1 MGEKSEKHLYIEVDV
16 VTLQSLNS
24 PSCINLN
31 LEYLC
36 NTQDAIISI

>member
-1 MGEKSEKHLYIEVDV
+1 MVEKSGKHLYIEGDV
-16 VTLQSLNS
+16 FPLQSLNS

-36 NTQDAIISI
+36 NTQDATISI